1 MKKAKVNKTYSI
13 QEALELASKK
23 PMNNIDDI
31 LFPVKFKDGETLMMP
46 LKEIFKIPGG
56 REAVLK
62 YFEETK

>member
-23 PMNNIDDI
+23 SMDNIDGV

-56 REAVLK
+56 RAAVLK